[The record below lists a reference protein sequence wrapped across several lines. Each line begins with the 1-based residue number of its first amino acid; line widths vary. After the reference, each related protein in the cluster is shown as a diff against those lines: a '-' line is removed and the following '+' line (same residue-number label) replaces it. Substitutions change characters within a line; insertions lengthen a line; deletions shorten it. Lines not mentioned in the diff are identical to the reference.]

1 MRELSLLPWPQQAAI
16 AGAIGLAAALLGPF
30 GTAVQLPPLPRTVY
44 WVPLIALGWF
54 QFVTIAAMSDR
65 APPLA
70 RRPLA
75 VRFAVV
81 IALAALPTALEV
93 TAVNAV
99 FLQQHQDLGRF
110 LTTYWQCAL
119 VGALIL
125 VPMHLIVARTR
136 PAPEPDASPV
146 EPDAPPVAS
155 PAAEPPAAAPA
166 PRFIERL
173 PPEARGR
180 LLALEMEDHYLRVHT
195 EAGSTLILHRMSD
208 ATAELAGIDG
218 WRVHRSWWVAAD
230 AVRTV
235 RRDGGRATLTLANGL
250 AVPVSRSAWR
260 ELRDR
265 LQDVPGG

>member
-1 MRELSLLPWPQQAAI
+1 MRELSMMPWPRQAAI
-16 AGAIGLAAALLGPF
+16 AGAVGLATALLGPF
-30 GTAVQLPPLPRTVY
+30 GTAVQLPPLPRAIY

-65 APPLA
+65 VELLA
-70 RRPLA
+70 RRSLA
-75 VRFAVV
+75 VRFAAV

-99 FLQQHQDLGRF
+99 FLKQHQTLASF

-125 VPMHLIVARTR
+125 VPMHLIAVRALQ
-136 PAPEPDASPV
+136 APEPDAP
-146 EPDAPPVAS
+146 
-155 PAAEPPAAAPA
+155 PAAAAGPLPAAPA

-173 PPEARGR
+173 PPAARGR

-195 EAGSTLILHRMSD
+195 DAGSTLILHRMSD
-208 ATAELAGIDG
+208 AAAELAGTDG

-235 RRDGGRATLTLANGL
+235 RRDGGRATLMLANGL

-265 LQDVPGG
+265 LQAVPEG